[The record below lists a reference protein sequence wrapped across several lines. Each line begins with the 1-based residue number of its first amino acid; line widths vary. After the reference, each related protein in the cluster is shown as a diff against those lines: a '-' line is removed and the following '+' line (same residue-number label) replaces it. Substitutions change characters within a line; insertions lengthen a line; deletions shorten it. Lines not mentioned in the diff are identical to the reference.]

1 MLCTVKEKYI
11 KRIDDELVPSI
22 IEISSK
28 CGPLLS
34 ALALFS
40 KALLYQSNFL
50 GVLFAFRCSKL
61 NDSPKS
67 TQTCL
72 AKIQLLRLRS
82 LPAL

>member
-40 KALLYQSNFL
+40 KALL
-50 GVLFAFRCSKL
+50 V
-61 NDSPKS
+61 
-67 TQTCL
+67 
-72 AKIQLLRLRS
+72 
-82 LPAL
+82 